1 MLKYA
6 FYGAGIYLIVCG
18 LVVDLWMGLGGL
30 TGIVLICLSIRLG
43 RVILFME
50 YISKFVLLI
59 MGVVLHIY
67 GNLREE
73 DELEDTEEAVPVTSV
88 FFYLILT
95 IFSIILVRCIN
106 NKILRV

>member
-1 MLKYA
+1 M
-6 FYGAGIYLIVCG
+6 IVCG

-30 TGIVLICLSIRLG
+30 SGIVLICLSIRLG

-59 MGVVLHIY
+59 LTVVLHIY
-67 GNLREE
+67 GNLKDEE
-73 DELEDTEEAVPVTSV
+73 WEDTEETVAVSSV
-88 FFYLILT
+88 VFYLILT

>member
-1 MLKYA
+1 M
-6 FYGAGIYLIVCG
+6 IVCG

-30 TGIVLICLSIRLG
+30 SGIVLICLSIRLG

-50 YISKFVLLI
+50 CISKFVLLI
-59 MGVVLHIY
+59 LTVVLHIY
-67 GNLREE
+67 GNLKDEE
-73 DELEDTEEAVPVTSV
+73 EWEDTEETVAVSSV
-88 FFYLILT
+88 VFYLILT